1 MYQKRKNK
9 ISVKQIVSFLNANY
23 TGRDFKITA
32 IASLNNIRN
41 NSILFYSDLINVKF
55 QIKDNIT
62 YDLKKLEKF
71 HDILLITTNEF
82 GKKINVPVILSKNP
96 RLDFQRVAMEFFADD
111 EFKPGIH
118 DTAVVEENVMIGK
131 NVFVGANCYIGKN
144 VKIGNNT
151 MVLPNTCIFG
161 KTVIGSNSVIKSNT
175 TIGSEGFGFSFTG
188 DEFFHFPHLGTIKIG
203 NHVWIGSNCTIEK
216 SQLEQTIIEDHGK
229 IDDLVQIGHNSIIKK
244 LSQITAGSVVCGRA
258 QIGKGCWLAPNSVI
272 SDGCKIGDNCFV
284 GTLSL
289 VNKDFPKNSVLVGT
303 PAKFLRKVK
312 F

>member
-41 NSILFYSDLINVKF
+41 NSVLFYSDLINVKF
-55 QIKDNIT
+55 QMKDNIT

-71 HDILLITTNEF
+71 HDILLITTNEI

-118 DTAVVEENVMIGK
+118 DTAVVEENAMIEK

-151 MVLPNTCIFG
+151 KILPNTCIFG

-175 TIGSEGFGFSFTG
+175 TIGSEGFSFSFTG

-203 NHVWIGSNCTIEK
+203 SHVWIGSNCTIEK
-216 SQLEQTIIEDHGK
+216 SQLEQTIIEDHVK

-272 SDGCKIGDNCFV
+272 STGCKIGDNCFV
-284 GTLSL
+284 GTSSL

>member
-9 ISVKQIVSFLNANY
+9 ISVKQIASFLNANY
-23 TGRDFKITA
+23 TGKDFKITA
-32 IASLNNIRN
+32 IGSLNNIRN
-41 NSILFYSDLINVKF
+41 NSVLFYTDLVNVKF

-161 KTVIGSNSVIKSNT
+161 KSLLTKLNVPTKQLSPILQPSEITEFGASQHPFPICARPQTTEPAVI
-175 TIGSEGFGFSFTG
+175 
-188 DEFFHFPHLGTIKIG
+188 
-203 NHVWIGSNCTIEK
+203 
-216 SQLEQTIIEDHGK
+216 
-229 IDDLVQIGHNSIIKK
+229 
-244 LSQITAGSVVCGRA
+244 
-258 QIGKGCWLAPNSVI
+258 
-272 SDGCKIGDNCFV
+272 
-284 GTLSL
+284 
-289 VNKDFPKNSVLVGT
+289 
-303 PAKFLRKVK
+303 
-312 F
+312 

>member
-9 ISVKQIVSFLNANY
+9 ISVKQIASFLNANY
-23 TGRDFKITA
+23 TGKDFKITA
-32 IASLNNIRN
+32 IGSLNNIRN
-41 NSILFYSDLINVKF
+41 NSVLFYTDLVNVKF

-216 SQLEQTIIEDHGK
+216 SQLEQTIIEDHVK

-272 SDGCKIGDNCFV
+272 STGCKIGDNCFV
-284 GTLSL
+284 GTSSL